1 VIGAG
6 NDNLFAKL
14 VEALGLADLA
24 NDERYRANR
33 GRVQHRAT
41 LIPVLEAEAAKRTT
55 AQLAALLDEF
65 GVPNAPVQKIEEV
78 IDNAQTRA
86 LGIVQQGPSGALP
99 TVGLPLRFDGKRP
112 EYKQAAPALGAHT
125 EEVMGRYRGSRPS

>member
-1 VIGAG
+1 
-6 NDNLFAKL
+6 
-14 VEALGLADLA
+14 
-24 NDERYRANR
+24 
-33 GRVQHRAT
+33 
-41 LIPVLEAEAAKRTT
+41 
-55 AQLAALLDEF
+55 
-65 GVPNAPVQKIEEV
+65 V

-112 EYKQAAPALGAHT
+112 EYKQAAPTLGAHT